1 VVVDRFSKMAH
12 FIPCKKTSDA
22 VHVAELFFREVVRL
36 HGLPRSIVSDR
47 DTKFVGYF
55 WRTLWKKLKTDLK
68 FSSSH
73 HPQTDGQTEVVN
85 RSLGNLL
92 RCLVGD
98 KPKGWDLIL
107 PQAEFAYNNSVNR
120 STGKSPFQI
129 VYGNSPRNVSE
140 LRKLDKGE
148 IRSAEAEDFAEHLK
162 SIHEEVRQHIIKMNT
177 QYKAKADM
185 KRRNKEFQI
194 GDEVMVHLRKERFPV
209 GTYNKLKMKKFGPC
223 KIVKRHDSGNAYE
236 VELPAELNI
245 SPVFNISDLTE
256 FYEGGDEDEVAD
268 VQWGI
273 PAATSETKEIE
284 EILDSRVG
292 RSTRNRTYEEYLVKW
307 MGRPV
312 EDSSWLTRAEVDRLG
327 FPLDT

>member
-1 VVVDRFSKMAH
+1 
-12 FIPCKKTSDA
+12 
-22 VHVAELFFREVVRL
+22 
-36 HGLPRSIVSDR
+36 
-47 DTKFVGYF
+47 
-55 WRTLWKKLKTDLK
+55 
-68 FSSSH
+68 
-73 HPQTDGQTEVVN
+73 
-85 RSLGNLL
+85 
-92 RCLVGD
+92 
-98 KPKGWDLIL
+98 
-107 PQAEFAYNNSVNR
+107 
-120 STGKSPFQI
+120 
-129 VYGNSPRNVSE
+129 
-140 LRKLDKGE
+140 
-148 IRSAEAEDFAEHLK
+148 
-162 SIHEEVRQHIIKMNT
+162 
-177 QYKAKADM
+177 M

-209 GTYNKLKMKKFGPC
+209 GTYNKLKMKKFELC

-273 PAATSETKEIE
+273 LAATSETKEIE